1 MSTVITVD
9 QTRRARRELKLT
21 QAALADATGLS
32 ANSIKL
38 FETYRYKPAAP
49 FLTAL
54 AEFFEAQGLDLA
66 AADSDPE
73 PASARPGMAKL
84 ARADRSCFLISDNVP
99 QEVVDRAIDK
109 MIDIDAEVDRLF
121 ASSVSTGLL
130 GGLSQDSQGVLR
142 EVYALMAQGYLMF
155 RLLQGETP
163 LKSVATPEVIETISD
178 VISQLTG
185 PVMAEVTAGNTSAI
199 AGGSEA

>member
-1 MSTVITVD
+1 MPITVD
-9 QTRRARRELKLT
+9 QARRARRELKMT

-38 FETYRYKPAAP
+38 FETYRYKPAAT
-49 FLTAL
+49 FLDTL
-54 AEFFEAQGLDLA
+54 ESYFTREGVDLTDLDPGTPKPQG
-66 AADSDPE
+66 
-73 PASARPGMAKL
+73 RPSPGDRV
-84 ARADRSCFLISDNVP
+84 ARADRSCFLISDALP

-109 MIDIDAEVDRLF
+109 MIDIDAEVDKLF
-121 ASSVSTGLL
+121 ATSVSTGLL

-155 RLLQGETP
+155 RLLQGATP
-163 LKSVATPEVIETISD
+163 LKAVATPEVIETISD

-185 PVMAEVTAGNTSAI
+185 PDLAEVTGDHQVVTEGGNQT
-199 AGGSEA
+199 